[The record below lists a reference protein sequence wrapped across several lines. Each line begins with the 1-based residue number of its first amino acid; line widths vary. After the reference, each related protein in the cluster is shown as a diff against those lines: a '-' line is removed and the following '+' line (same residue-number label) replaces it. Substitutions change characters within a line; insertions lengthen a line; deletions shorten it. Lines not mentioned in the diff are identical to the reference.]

1 MKRNTL
7 VKLLCV
13 LVVAFTLATICCAA
27 GFTKTLTYADG
38 TFTDVKSTSWYAKEV
53 ASAYELGFM
62 NGKGEGTFAP
72 DGNVTVAEAIT
83 MASRVHAI
91 YNGKEIA
98 KTEGKWYDMYVQ
110 YALANG
116 IISEGQYT
124 NFDRNIMRYEMAV
137 MFADCMPES
146 YFAAKN
152 NVKEIPDVN
161 VNEEYHD
168 DIMMLYN
175 AGVVMGSTEYGDFL
189 ATNSIKR
196 SETAAII
203 NRVALPENR
212 LVKTLKEYEGRE
224 DAVYLIDDYDMERE
238 VRSVRM
244 LTSGWDYENTN
255 NDARDTS
262 GSTTNSLADS
272 SKDGFVA
279 IHRPVTVQNSGVI
292 KLDTIFTANKD
303 SGARVYFT
311 DSDGTVLFELLTK
324 GGMFYAIGDSEVD
337 TGNAAFNGKVA
348 LYAELDLDTK
358 KAFGKTI
365 MKWEK

>member
-1 MKRNTL
+1 MSERKL

-13 LVVAFTLATICCAA
+13 LVAVFTLATVASAA
-27 GFTKTLTYADG
+27 GFTKTLSYADG

-116 IISEGQYT
+116 IIAEGQYT

-137 MFADCMPES
+137 MFADSMPAS

-152 NVKEIPDVN
+152 DVKAIPDVDAA
-161 VNEEYHD
+161 EAYHD
-168 DIMMLYN
+168 KLMMLYK

-203 NRVALPENR
+203 NRVALPFFI
-212 LVKTLKEYEGRE
+212 L
-224 DAVYLIDDYDMERE
+224 
-238 VRSVRM
+238 
-244 LTSGWDYENTN
+244 
-255 NDARDTS
+255 
-262 GSTTNSLADS
+262 SLCC
-272 SKDGFVA
+272 
-279 IHRPVTVQNSGVI
+279 N
-292 KLDTIFTANKD
+292 
-303 SGARVYFT
+303 
-311 DSDGTVLFELLTK
+311 
-324 GGMFYAIGDSEVD
+324 
-337 TGNAAFNGKVA
+337 
-348 LYAELDLDTK
+348 
-358 KAFGKTI
+358 
-365 MKWEK
+365 

>member
-1 MKRNTL
+1 MKRITI

-13 LVVAFTLATICCAA
+13 LIAVFTLATVASAA
-27 GFTKTLTYADG
+27 GFTKNLTYADG
-38 TFTDVKSTSWYAKEV
+38 TFSDVKSTSWYAKEV

-98 KTEGKWYDMYVQ
+98 TTDGKWYDMYVQ

-116 IISEGQYT
+116 IIAEGQYE
-124 NFDRNIMRYEMAV
+124 NYDRNIMRYEMAV
-137 MFADCMPES
+137 MFADSMPAS

-152 NVKEIPDVN
+152 NVKSIPDVDPA
-161 VNEEYHD
+161 EEYHD
-168 DIMMLYN
+168 KIMMLYN

-212 LVKTLKEYEGRE
+212 LEKTLSEYGDRE
-224 DAVYLIDDYDMERE
+224 QAVYLIDDWSMTRTVNKVTKLNSAY
-238 VRSVRM
+238 
-244 LTSGWDYENTN
+244 TYENTGN
-255 NDARDTS
+255 HNIDTTDTS
-262 GSTTNSLADS
+262 SNSLAD
-272 SKDGFVA
+272 
-279 IHRPVTVQNSGVI
+279 
-292 KLDTIFTANKD
+292 
-303 SGARVYFT
+303 
-311 DSDGTVLFELLTK
+311 
-324 GGMFYAIGDSEVD
+324 DSE
-337 TGNAAFNGKVA
+337 TSLVA
-348 LYAELDLDTK
+348 MHRNILTQNDGLICLN
-358 KAFGKTI
+358 I
-365 MKWEK
+365 